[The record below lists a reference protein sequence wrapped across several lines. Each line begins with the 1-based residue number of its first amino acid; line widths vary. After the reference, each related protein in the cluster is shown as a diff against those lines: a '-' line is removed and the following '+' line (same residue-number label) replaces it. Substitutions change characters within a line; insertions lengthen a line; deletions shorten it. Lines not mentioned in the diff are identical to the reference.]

1 MQVILG
7 LGTNQGDRFAAL
19 NTAIEKLKPH
29 LRDIKCSSI
38 YSSPALLLPNSPT
51 EWAMDFLNM
60 AVMGN
65 TDAIP
70 EELLKLCQ
78 QIETEMGRAKE
89 HAKWSPRVI
98 NIDILLYGDVALQ
111 SKTLTIPHTEL
122 HNRAFS
128 LLPLLELK
136 PDYKHTR
143 NFAENQGTHRIGH
156 FA

>member
-19 NTAIEKLKPH
+19 KTATQKLSAQLKN
-29 LRDIKCSSI
+29 LQCSGI
-38 YSSPALLLPNSPT
+38 YSSPALLLPNSPK
-51 EWAMDFLNM
+51 EWAMEFLNM
-60 AVMGN
+60 AVMGG
-65 TDAIP
+65 TEEKP
-70 EELLKLCQ
+70 EELLKTCQ

-98 NIDILLYGDVALQ
+98 DIDILLYGDITLQ
-111 SKTLTIPHTEL
+111 SKTLTIPHAEL

-136 PDYKHTR
+136 PGYAKAPIP
-143 NFAENQGTHRIGH
+143 NGTKRIGH